1 MVENEKDGLKHH
13 DYYMNLSTTQPH
25 LYISCWSVVT
35 QCPMWVTLQL
45 NMESLMEPLITV
57 LTENVKEM
65 QRKTGYQSGERDT
78 TTLFVNSAE
87 KW

>member
-1 MVENEKDGLKHH
+1 
-13 DYYMNLSTTQPH
+13 
-25 LYISCWSVVT
+25 
-35 QCPMWVTLQL
+35 MWVTLQL

-65 QRKTGYQSGERDT
+65 QRKTGYQSGERDA

-87 KW
+87 K